1 MLSRCS
7 TSPWRNPH
15 IHGRMPSG
23 RRQSFT
29 GLTLIELLVVMA
41 IIALL
46 AAVAWP
52 AYQNMTASSQSARCA
67 SNLRQIGAAA
77 HQFANEND
85 GRLLTW
91 GEGIEYPQRL
101 FPRWPQGLAPTLGQ
115 TGLEAQWLAPMLKPI
130 LTPLMCPACP
140 PRYGWGGG
148 FTVTYAVN
156 AFGFGWPKVKL
167 QQISR
172 PSSTIYLAD
181 GYGGFWTSS
190 DMVDAGWPPPVY
202 PPPLASVLYFP
213 HRGKCNALFV
223 DGHVE
228 QFSNSIPAANFQ
240 RSP

>member
-1 MLSRCS
+1 MFSRRR

-15 IHGRMPSG
+15 VHGRMPSG

-77 HQFANEND
+77 HQFANENN

-91 GEGIEYPQRL
+91 GEGVELPQRL

-115 TGLEAQWLAPMLKPI
+115 TGLEAQWDTPMLKRI

-140 PRYGWGGG
+140 PRYGWGAAA
-148 FTVTYAVN
+148 VTYAVN
-156 AFGFGWPKVKL
+156 AFRTGWPIVRL

-181 GYGGFWTSS
+181 GWGAFWASN
-190 DMVDAGWPPPVY
+190 DMVDAGWPPATY
-202 PPPLASVLYFP
+202 PPPVDKRIYFP

-228 QFSNSIPAANFQ
+228 QFSNFIPAGNFQ
-240 RSP
+240 LSP

>member
-1 MLSRCS
+1 MFSWFS
-7 TSPWRNPH
+7 TPPCRNPH
-15 IHGRMPSG
+15 IRGCMLSG
-23 RRQSFT
+23 GRQSFT
-29 GLTLIELLVVMA
+29 GLTLVELLVVMA

-91 GEGIEYPQRL
+91 GDEERTP
-101 FPRWPQGLAPTLGQ
+101 FSRWPQGLAPTLGQ
-115 TGLEAQWLAPMLKPI
+115 TEEKAQWTPQTLEAIHKP
-130 LTPLMCPACP
+130 LRCPSCP

-148 FTVTYAVN
+148 YTVTYTVN
-156 AFGFGWPKVKL
+156 AYRGWPKVKL

-181 GYGGFWTSS
+181 GWGAFWTSS

-202 PPPLASVLYFP
+202 PPPVASVLYFP